1 MSRYYHPVCAGY
13 TVNDEK
19 IVLYQ
24 DDQKQ
29 NHIQIPNGELWAL
42 GPKYIIE
49 TIFDIEKAEFH
60 VKVESPQWTG
70 TFTGTKK
77 DLYEA
82 EAR

>member
-1 MSRYYHPVCAGY
+1 MDFYPVCAGY

-24 DDQKQ
+24 DAHKQ
-29 NHIQIPNGELWAL
+29 NHIQLPNGELWIL

-70 TFTGTKK
+70 TFTGTRR
-77 DLYEA
+77 DLIEA
-82 EAR
+82 ETR